1 MLVAAIPSFLATL
14 VEAVEALTIVLA
26 VGLTRGWRSA
36 LIGVAA
42 ALVTLAIIVG
52 IFGSAILMFV
62 PIDLLRLVVGGFLI
76 IFGLQ
81 WLTKAILRA
90 AGIRAKHDEEA
101 IYRREVAGLEGG
113 PTTHVQGMDW
123 IAFTVAFKGVLLEGM
138 EVAFIVVT
146 FGASAGDLG
155 SAAVGAALA
164 AALVTVV
171 GIVLHR
177 PLARVP
183 ENGLKFAVGI
193 LLVTFGTFWAGEGIG
208 IDWPTEDLAIVV
220 IAVAYAAAALAAVW
234 LLRSRA
240 ASENLAST
248 STSES

>member
-1 MLVAAIPSFLATL
+1 M
-14 VEAVEALTIVLA
+14 TIVLA

-52 IFGSAILMFV
+52 VFGSAILTFV

-101 IYRREVAGLEGG
+101 IYQREVAGLEGA
-113 PTTHVQGMDW
+113 PTTHVEGMDW

-155 SAAVGAALA
+155 AAAVGAVLA

-183 ENGLKFAVGI
+183 ENGLKFAVGL
-193 LLVTFGTFWAGEGIG
+193 LLVSFGTFWAGEGIG
-208 IDWPTEDLAIVV
+208 IEWPAEDLAIVV
-220 IAVAYAAAALAAVW
+220 LVAAYAAAALAAVW
-234 LLRSRA
+234 LLRARA
-240 ASENLAST
+240 ASANLAVT
-248 STSES
+248 RTTES